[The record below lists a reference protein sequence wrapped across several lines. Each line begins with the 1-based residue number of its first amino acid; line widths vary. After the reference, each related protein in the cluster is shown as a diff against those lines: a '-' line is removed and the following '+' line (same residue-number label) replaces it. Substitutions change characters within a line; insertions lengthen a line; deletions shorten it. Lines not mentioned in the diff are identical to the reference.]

1 MTPTTLASA
10 SIPSQDSKVIALV
23 SATHFISHYYIL
35 ILPPLFLEVRAEFNV
50 TYVELGLTLTV
61 FNFISAAMQT
71 PAGVLIDRVSARA
84 MLVGGL
90 TLGACALILAGLSQ
104 QFWLFTVTFAL
115 LGLANT
121 VYHPADYALLSHRV
135 SLGRMSH
142 AYSMHTFAGMLGS
155 ALAPAS
161 LLFLA
166 ASFGWRGAFLA
177 AAVPGFAVAALLL
190 VAGGALAGVDRPT
203 DRAKAADA
211 PDAAAGAAPRAD
223 TDLSAAGWR

>member
-35 ILPPLFLEVRAEFNV
+35 ILPPLFLEVRADFNV
-50 TYVELGLTLTV
+50 SYVELGLALTV
-61 FNFISAAMQT
+61 FNFISGAMQT
-71 PAGVLIDRVSARA
+71 PAGVLIDRISARA

-90 TLGACALILAGLSQ
+90 ALGAGALVLAGLSR
-104 QFWLFTVTFAL
+104 QFWLFTATFGL

-121 VYHPADYALLSHRV
+121 VYHPANYALLSHRV
-135 SLGRMSH
+135 SLGRMSQ
-142 AYSMHTFAGMLGS
+142 AYSVHTFAGMLGS

-190 VAGGALAGVDRPT
+190 VGGGALAGIDRPA
-203 DRAKAADA
+203 DRAKVAAA
-211 PDAAAGAAPRAD
+211 PDATAAAVPGAHTEVPSR
-223 TDLSAAGWR
+223 GW